1 MSLQLKKLSEI
12 KESKGLF
19 EIMAKV
25 IYTWKSM
32 KDMGKGK
39 GGVCVCVN

>member
-1 MSLQLKKLSEI
+1 MSLPFKKLSKI

-19 EIMAKV
+19 EIKAKV

-32 KDMGKGK
+32 EDMG
-39 GGVCVCVN
+39 